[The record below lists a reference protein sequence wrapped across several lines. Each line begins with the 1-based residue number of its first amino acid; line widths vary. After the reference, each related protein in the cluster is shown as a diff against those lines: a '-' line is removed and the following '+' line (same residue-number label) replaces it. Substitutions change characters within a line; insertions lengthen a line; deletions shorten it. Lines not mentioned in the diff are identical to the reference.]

1 MPCISQFFLFSPGV
15 EALLSA
21 PSLLFLCSR
30 TKWLGM
36 SMERSRNGS
45 CFFEDALHTWQVT
58 YNISLLLIVKLC
70 LKMSCTTARDSRNRK
85 ISITKRHVK
94 QNHEWGEET
103 DNLATTYKYLRESL
117 SLTSDCSIPPKMD
130 VTREWEECC
139 EESCMRLRE

>member
-1 MPCISQFFLFSPGV
+1 MTRRCDLPCISQFFLFSPGV

-70 LKMSCTTARDSRNRK
+70 LKMSCTTARGSRNRK

-94 QNHEWGEET
+94 QNHEEEKRLT
-103 DNLATTYKYLRESL
+103 ISQR
-117 SLTSDCSIPPKMD
+117 LTSIFVNLCPSPPTVAFRRRWM
-130 VTREWEECC
+130 
-139 EESCMRLRE
+139 